1 MHCSPYRKIQKTSKS
16 DEHKNFH
23 SHRIKK
29 CSSNAIF
36 KNTDAVELKEN
47 IVAIPYHL
55 FGNHQKCDVSCC
67 RYLQNPDS
75 YVPKYLSN

>member
-1 MHCSPYRKIQKTSKS
+1 MSTKTFI
-16 DEHKNFH
+16 H
-23 SHRIKK
+23 IKK
-29 CSSNAIF
+29 CYSYAIF

-47 IVAIPYHL
+47 IMAIPYHL

-75 YVPKYLSN
+75 YVPSNLPYGKYLSN